1 MTAAG
6 GGEVD
11 QKSLYDVLGLPPT
24 ASDDEVRAAYR
35 ASMRRVHP
43 DVGGSEPAFSL
54 VRAAYRVLGD
64 PERRHR
70 YDLQLASALDER
82 QRPPGADPQQRPASA
97 GSAPG
102 GSAPGSRPGSG
113 SRFDGQPPGLDART
127 RRNYFVA
134 MGVCVTLF
142 VLAALVV
149 RLFSVPAALAMM
161 AVAAV
166 IPPFAAIAANRAPRP
181 DRPRPDPPRPDPP
194 ERRPPD

>member
-1 MTAAG
+1 MGAGG
-6 GGEVD
+6 GGEVVPR
-11 QKSLYDVLGLPPT
+11 SLYDVLGLPPT
-24 ASDDEVRAAYR
+24 ASEDEVRAAYR

-64 PERRHR
+64 PDRRHR
-70 YDLQLASALDER
+70 YDLQLAAALDER
-82 QRPPGADPQQRPASA
+82 ERPCAPDPPRGPAPGRRPAPGPGGPGGPGGRAAGSGGRPPGP
-97 GSAPG
+97 
-102 GSAPGSRPGSG
+102 
-113 SRFDGQPPGLDART
+113 DART
-127 RRNYFVA
+127 RRNYVIA

-166 IPPFAAIAANRAPRP
+166 IPPFAAILANRAPRP
-181 DRPRPDPPRPDPP
+181 DPPA
-194 ERRPPD
+194 RRPPD